1 MNPELTVQQSV
12 PGVTC
17 NEVYQLKWLDD
28 VFPSH
33 FWYLVSYDSVCFL
46 IFWLNDSLIY
56 QGLDEQSNFWH
67 KTNEI
72 EEFAPW

>member
-1 MNPELTVQQSV
+1 MFKGWFFFQLIAPSEKQFLYSKHHMNPELIVQQSV

-33 FWYLVSYDSVCFL
+33 FWYLVSYDSVCFP
-46 IFWLNDSLIY
+46 IF
-56 QGLDEQSNFWH
+56 
-67 KTNEI
+67 
-72 EEFAPW
+72 